1 MAEVHREGDLRACG
15 ATTIVSGQ
23 GFVYADG
30 HLWAVDGDLNSH
42 GGGNLIPSIVN
53 AIYINGK
60 KVIVVGDQA
69 APDGLSPDSIDG
81 GLTPHDDPFAV
92 TGDPTITAS

>member
-1 MAEVHREGDLRACG
+1 MAQVHRQGDLRDCG
-15 ATTIVSGQ
+15 ATTIVNGQ
-23 GFVYADG
+23 KFVYADG
-30 HLWAVDGDLNSH
+30 KLWAVDGDPNSH

-69 APDGLSPDSIDG
+69 EPDGLSPDPIDLG
-81 GLTPHDDPFAV
+81 PSPHDDPFAAS
-92 TGDPTITAS
+92 GDPTITAS